1 MATGLELRDL
11 PIFEGLAASQLA
23 QLVAAAED
31 VLVEP
36 GAVAW
41 REGEHADHWWVLLEG
56 EIELTRRV
64 GHERVVVSHMRTPG
78 QWAGGF
84 RAWDQAGV
92 YLATGQVVASGRLL
106 RVAAT
111 DLRELT
117 REWFPLGGRLI
128 EGIMVTAR
136 SIESMVRQRGSLITL
151 GTLSAGLAHELNNPA
166 SAAARAA
173 EVLSGELPR
182 LIDSI
187 RGLANN
193 LTPEQFVELDE
204 LRRNLGPQL
213 PRHEAVAL
221 ADEEEALGEWLE
233 EHSVARPWA
242 VAAALASSGADV
254 SWCERALGIV
264 GRDALASGLEWV
276 ATTVSV
282 ASLLDEMQESTRRV
296 SGIVAAVRSY
306 TQMDRAGRQQVDVR
320 DGLESTLVVLGPR
333 FREGDGVAVVRDYS
347 DDLPT
352 VDAHPGEL
360 NQVWTNLI
368 DNAVDAMSGSGT
380 LGITARR
387 EAGGDGLVV
396 EISDTGV
403 GMPADV
409 AERAFEAF
417 FTTKQVGSGTGLG
430 LDIARRIVVDR
441 HGGDISVDSAPGR
454 TVFRVRLP
462 LVRSA
467 GE

>member
-1 MATGLELRDL
+1 MATSAELRHL
-11 PIFEGLAASQLA
+11 PIFEGLGDTQLS

-31 VLVEP
+31 VP
-36 GAVAW
+36 IGAGAVVW

-56 EIELTRRV
+56 EVELTRRV
-64 GHERVVVSHMRTPG
+64 GHERVVVSHMRSPG

-84 RAWDQAGV
+84 RAWDEAGV
-92 YLATGQVVASGRLL
+92 YLATGQVVAAGRLL
-106 RVAAT
+106 RVSAP
-111 DLRELT
+111 DLRDLT
-117 REWFPLGGRLI
+117 QAWFPLGGRLI

-136 SIESMVRQRGSLITL
+136 SIESMARQRGSLITL

-187 RGLANN
+187 RGLAHH
-193 LTPEQFVELDE
+193 LSPEQFLELDG
-204 LRRNLGPQL
+204 LRRDLSA
-213 PRHEAVAL
+213 PRPPHDAVTLADVEEELTAWLEDHAVARSW
-221 ADEEEALGEWLE
+221 E
-233 EHSVARPWA
+233 
-242 VAAALASSGADV
+242 VAASLASSGADE
-254 SWCERALGIV
+254 SWCERALDILGADSL
-264 GRDALASGLEWV
+264 GSGLAWV
-276 ATTVSV
+276 ASTVSV
-282 ASLLDEMQESTRRV
+282 SSLLEEMQESTRRV

-306 TQMDRAGRQQVDVR
+306 TQMDRASRQQVDVR

-333 FREGDGVAVVRDYS
+333 LREGDGIAVVRDYG
-347 DDLPT
+347 DAVPE

-368 DNAVDAMSGSGT
+368 DNAVDAMGGSGT
-380 LGITARR
+380 LGICTRAD
-387 EAGGDGLVV
+387 GDGLLV
-396 EISDTGV
+396 EISDTGE
-403 GMPADV
+403 GMAADV

-417 FTTKQVGSGTGLG
+417 YTTKQVGSGTGLG

-441 HGGDISVDSAPGR
+441 HGGDISVESTPGR

-462 LVRSA
+462 RTRPEA
-467 GE
+467 E